1 MINIIEKGN
10 KSFNIGKSFDNHS
23 QELSEYSTDVLN
35 GKLIAEAI
43 IKKIR
48 QYSCVYIYGDGKYG
62 TKTADI
68 LMENNIEIK
77 AYLVSKS
84 KNKTINNIPV
94 IQFDEK
100 DISKDAVIL
109 IAVREEAQNDL
120 ADMLKQKGY
129 YNLIAIDGYIISIIK
144 ACL

>member
-1 MINIIEKGN
+1 M
-10 KSFNIGKSFDNHS
+10 
-23 QELSEYSTDVLN
+23 
-35 GKLIAEAI
+35 
-43 IKKIR
+43 
-48 QYSCVYIYGDGKYG
+48 YIYGDGKYG

>member
-1 MINIIEKGN
+1 M
-10 KSFNIGKSFDNHS
+10 
-23 QELSEYSTDVLN
+23 
-35 GKLIAEAI
+35 
-43 IKKIR
+43 
-48 QYSCVYIYGDGKYG
+48 YIYGDGKYG

-77 AYLVSKS
+77 AYLVSKN